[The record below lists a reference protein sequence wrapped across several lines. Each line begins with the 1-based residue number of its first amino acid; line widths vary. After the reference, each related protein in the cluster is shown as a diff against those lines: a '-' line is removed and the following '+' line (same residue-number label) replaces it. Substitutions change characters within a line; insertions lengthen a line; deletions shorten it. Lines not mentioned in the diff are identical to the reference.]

1 MKCHILID
9 CLRTALTLLHNIF
22 YKKLLPFSYIK
33 VVIFSCCTIVL
44 FSTSLILTPIYASG
58 LFSSMG
64 LKEELELG
72 KKFNLLVRS
81 QMAVVED
88 PEIVGYIQS
97 IVDQLA
103 ASMPPQPFQFKASVV
118 LNNSVNAFA
127 IPGGYVFV
135 NTGLIM
141 NMENESELVGALAH
155 ELAHVTQ
162 RHIARRM
169 ERAQIVNVASILG
182 ALASVFLGGGNTT
195 GAVFAGSLAAGQ
207 TAMLNYSRSDETE
220 ADQIGLQYLVK
231 AGFKPQGMEE
241 AFEKIRRKQW
251 ASGAS
256 TPEYLSTHPDIGE
269 RINEIH
275 SRVASLPQSIQAR
288 VENNKRFKRVRTLIW
303 ARYGEPETA
312 YWLFTKSGEKDCL
325 ALMGLG
331 ILAERKNK
339 IKVAED
345 AFHKAVVCAPNDA
358 LILREAGM
366 FYYNRGDGTQS
377 IQFLKKALSLDS
389 KDVLAQFFY
398 ARALDDAGNSTEAQT
413 YYKQL
418 LKILPEDAE
427 VHYIYGRSL
436 GQSGNVFEA
445 YIHLAYSALYQND
458 IKKFTLWSEK
468 ARSLAKTS
476 EQENQLKSLMKIHEE
491 RVEIT
496 TQE

>member
-1 MKCHILID
+1 MLID
-9 CLRTALTLLHNIF
+9 WLRSTLTLLHNVF
-22 YKKLLPFSYIK
+22 YKKLLLFSYVK
-33 VVIFSCCTIVL
+33 AVTFSCCIIVF
-44 FSTSLILTPIYASG
+44 FSISLILTPIYASG

-72 KKFNLLVRS
+72 EKFNLLVRS
-81 QMAVVED
+81 QMAIVED
-88 PEIVGYIQS
+88 PEVVGYIQS
-97 IVDQLA
+97 IVDQLS

-127 IPGGYVFV
+127 IPGGYVFI

-207 TAMLNYSRSDETE
+207 TAMLSYSRSDETE
-220 ADQIGLQYLVK
+220 ADQIGLQYVVK

-256 TPEYLSTHPDIGE
+256 APEYLSTHPDIGE

-275 SRVASLPQSIQAR
+275 SRVASLPQNIQGR
-288 VENNKRFKRVRTLIW
+288 IEDNKRFKRVRTLIW

-312 YWLFTKSGEKDCL
+312 YWLFTKSKEKDCL

-345 AFHKAVVCAPNDA
+345 AFHKAIVCAPNDA

-377 IQFLKKALSLDS
+377 VQLLKKALSLDS

-398 ARALDDAGNSTEAQT
+398 ARALDDAGNSTEAQA

-427 VHYIYGRSL
+427 IHYIYGRSL

-445 YIHLAYSALYQND
+445 YVHLAYSALYQND
-458 IKKFTLWSEK
+458 MKKFTSWSEK

-476 EQENQLKSLMKIHEE
+476 EQESQIKSLMKTHEE
-491 RVEIT
+491 RIKIT

>member
-1 MKCHILID
+1 MKKHFVID
-9 CLRTALTLLHNIF
+9 WLNFNLELLFCVLFHNIKSLF
-22 YKKLLPFSYIK
+22 LFSYKIFFSFSIMLLCSS
-33 VVIFSCCTIVL
+33 VILV
-44 FSTSLILTPIYASG
+44 PVYASG

-81 QMAVVED
+81 QMAIVED
-88 PEIVGYIQS
+88 PEVVGYIQS

-141 NMENESELVGALAH
+141 SMENESELVGALAH

-169 ERAQIVNVASILG
+169 DRAQIVNVASILG
-182 ALASVFLGGGNTT
+182 ALASVFLGGGNAT

-207 TAMLNYSRSDETE
+207 TAMLSYSRSDETE
-220 ADQIGLQYLVK
+220 ADQIGLQYVVK

-251 ASGAS
+251 ASGS
-256 TPEYLSTHPDIGE
+256 TAPEYLSTHPDIGE

-275 SRVASLPQSIQAR
+275 ARVASLPQSVQGRI
-288 VENNKRFKRVRTLIW
+288 EDNKRFKRVRTLIW

-312 YWLFTKSGEKDCL
+312 YWLFAKSDGKDCL

-331 ILAERKNK
+331 ILAERRNK
-339 IKVAED
+339 IKAAED
-345 AFHKAVVCAPNDA
+345 AFHKALTCAPNDS

-377 IQFLKKALSLDS
+377 VQLLKKALSLDS

-398 ARALDDAGNSTEAQT
+398 ARALDDAGNTVEAQK

-418 LKILPEDAE
+418 LKMLPEDAE
-427 VHYIYGRSL
+427 IHYIYGRSL
-436 GQSGNVFEA
+436 GQSGSLFEA
-445 YIHLAYSALYQND
+445 YVHLSYSALYQND
-458 IKKFTLWSEK
+458 MEKFNSWTEK
-468 ARSLAKTS
+468 ARSLAKTP
-476 EQENQLKSLMKIHEE
+476 EQESQLKSLMKIHEE
-491 RVEIT
+491 RVQIT
-496 TQE
+496 SQE